1 MKIEKFVFPPGQSQL
16 LLPLRRRS
24 AKIEG
29 LLARVRPTLPVVR
42 PGTIARSGFHH
53 NANRFDPDAIRILGR
68 ERSIHGN
75 VFKADR
81 KVRSHTTGQIVE
93 SANPATLERI
103 TRTFST
109 HDMAI
114 KSYAGMHLHDMISS

>member
-1 MKIEKFVFPPGQSQL
+1 MRIGKFGYPLGQSQL
-16 LLPLRRRS
+16 LLPLQRRS
-24 AKIEG
+24 AKFEG
-29 LLARVRPTLPVVR
+29 LSARVRPTLLVVR
-42 PGTIARSGFHH
+42 PGTIARFGFHH

-81 KVRSHTTGQIVE
+81 KIRSHTTGQIVQ

-109 HDMAI
+109 HDMTI
-114 KSYAGMHLHDMISS
+114 KSYASMHLHDMISS